1 MEASGQA
8 RAAPIPH
15 SGAGS
20 APNPDLGKPVM
31 EIQRGGYVELGGVQ
45 SGVEADPDGIVVL
58 RYELKH
64 ISAGK

>member
-1 MEASGQA
+1 MAC
-8 RAAPIPH
+8 PKP
-15 SGAGS
+15 GS
-20 APNPDLGKPVM
+20 WQPVV
-31 EIQRGGYVELGGVQ
+31 EIQRGGYVEFGGVQ